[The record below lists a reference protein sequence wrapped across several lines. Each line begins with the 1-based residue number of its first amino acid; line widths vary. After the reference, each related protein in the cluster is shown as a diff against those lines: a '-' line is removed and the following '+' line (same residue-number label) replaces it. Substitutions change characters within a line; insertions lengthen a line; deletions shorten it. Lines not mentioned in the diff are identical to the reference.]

1 MKPLQVI
8 DDVKLN
14 ICGFSDWVLTPSLPL
29 QYKCEHHATSV
40 IVERQCTVVYSH
52 LICLS
57 TDISKWMCVHFVQEK
72 EMLEVDLNTATS
84 DQKKTEIERRLK
96 EVESALQRRKSRVHD
111 WERKANEAEEKLNQL
126 ESKKKKDE
134 GLFCVEWCVVMMSVS
149 MCSTLLML
157 SVAHHVM

>member
-1 MKPLQVI
+1 MKPLQA
-8 DDVKLN
+8 VKLN

-96 EVESALQRRKSRVHD
+96 EVEGELQQWKRMVHSF
-111 WERKANEAEEKLNQL
+111 EREANEAEEELNKL
-126 ESKKKKDE
+126 ESKNCLLYTSDAADE
-134 GLFCVEWCVVMMSVS
+134 
-149 MCSTLLML
+149 
-157 SVAHHVM
+157 

>member
-52 LICLS
+52 IICLS
-57 TDISKWMCVHFVQEK
+57 TDISKWMCVYFVQQK
-72 EMLEVDLNTATS
+72 ELLEVDLNTATS
-84 DQKKTEIERRLK
+84 DQTKTEIEWRLK
-96 EVESALQRRKSRVHD
+96 EVESNIQSCKRNVHN
-111 WERKANEAEEKLNQL
+111 WEREANAAEEKLNQL
-126 ESKKKKDE
+126 DPKKKKDE
-134 GLFCVEWCVVMMSVS
+134 GLFCVVMLSVS
-149 MCSTLLML
+149 MCSTLLVL